1 MLGALLLIALILL
14 LFGVVGGIAISKFL
28 FFILIIAAV
37 VFLFGVLSGRSG

>member
-1 MLGALLLIALILL
+1 MLGTLLLIALILL

-37 VFLFGVLSGRSG
+37 VFLFGVLSGRSA